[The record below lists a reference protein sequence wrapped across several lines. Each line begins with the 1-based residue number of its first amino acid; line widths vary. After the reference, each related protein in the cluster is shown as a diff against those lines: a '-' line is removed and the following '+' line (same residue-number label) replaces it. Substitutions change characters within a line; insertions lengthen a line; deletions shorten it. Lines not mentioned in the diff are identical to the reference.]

1 MAGISELDYL
11 LALDSSGIKSHYDGN
26 AMNQRIDEWLSHP
39 IGSIADDPAW
49 GHPFAALRFEPQS
62 QNLEAGIEMA
72 IVGKMPQDVKGL
84 VISAVRVVYQSIDEV
99 YIAITHNGGNLD
111 TRIALKVVR

>member
-1 MAGISELDYL
+1 MAGMSELDYL
-11 LALDSSGIKSHYDGN
+11 LELDSSGIKTYYDGN

-39 IGSIADDPAW
+39 IGSIADNPAW
-49 GHPFAALRFEPQS
+49 GHPFSALRFEPQS
-62 QNLEAGIEMA
+62 QSLEASIEMA

-84 VISAVRVVYQSIDEV
+84 VISAVRVIYQSIDDV

-111 TRIALKVVR
+111 THISLKVVR